1 MIDTAF
7 LNALLLTSVAG
18 LASLI
23 GAALIFLKRANHPGF
38 LSFALG
44 ASAGAMMFISLVEI
58 LPKAIGEIETFAVE
72 RSAAVIGIVAFLAG
86 MIVVA
91 IIDRFL
97 PQHSTSGTAAANAA
111 ALKRTGLLVALA
123 VAIHNIPEGLGTF
136 LIAYQDFAVG
146 AVFAL
151 AIALHNIPEGV
162 AIAMPLKVATGRT
175 RYAFGIA
182 ALAGIAEPI
191 GGLVGFLI
199 LRPYLTD
206 GVLGIV
212 LAAVAGLMTYIAI
225 ESLMPAARDLRRT
238 TTASAGLITGVAVMG
253 LSLALL
259 TTSS

>member
-1 MIDTAF
+1 MIDSAF
-7 LNALLLTSVAG
+7 IAALLLTSAAG

-23 GAALIFLKRANHPGF
+23 GAALIFFKGASRPGF

-58 LPKAIGEIETFAVE
+58 LPKAVTEIEAFATQ
-72 RSAAVIGIVAFLAG
+72 RDATLIGIGSFLAG
-86 MIVVA
+86 MILVA
-91 IIDRFL
+91 AIDKVL
-97 PQHSTSGTAAANAA
+97 PQHSSPAGLNAQPA

-123 VAIHNIPEGLGTF
+123 VGIHNIPEGLGTF
-136 LIAYQDFAVG
+136 LIAYQDLAVG

-162 AIAMPLKVATGRT
+162 AIALPLKIATGRT
-175 RYAFGIA
+175 RYAFGMA

-191 GGLVGFLI
+191 GGLVGFLL
-199 LRPYLTD
+199 LRPYLSG

-225 ESLMPAARDLRRT
+225 ESLMPAARDLKRT

-253 LSLALL
+253 ISLALL